1 MRQRIYVTRAIPR
14 PAIEALEA
22 EHDVVVNG
30 EDRALAPDELRRN
43 VAGCAAIVS
52 LLTDRIDGPLLDA
65 AGSGCRI
72 VANYAVGTNNFDVPA
87 ATERGVALTN
97 TPGVLDDATAT
108 HTIALMLAMAR
119 RIPEAERFLR
129 EGRWDGWKP
138 MFFIG
143 ADVDRKVLGIA
154 GAGRI
159 GRNVARKA
167 RGFDMEIIYSD
178 VEPNRA
184 IEDETGA
191 RFVGKARAA
200 PAGNEA
206 LYRRRRAAADEVE
219 RHSDQCE
226 PWAGYRRESPRRGA
240 TRESHL
246 GCGARRVRGRAGARS
261 RPGRSAERRHRPA
274 YRLGDGGDQV
284 ADGGDRSAQRARGSV
299 RRAAPFLHQSGGARP
314 PNRSASGFVSVGQ
327 ATTALYCIIT
337 RIRPLVHL
345 ELK

>member
-1 MRQRIYVTRAIPR
+1 MRQKIYVTRAIPR
-14 PAIEALEA
+14 ATIEALQA
-22 EHDVVVNG
+22 EHDVTVNG
-30 EDRALAPDELRRN
+30 EDRALSPAELRRN

-65 AGSGCRI
+65 AGPNCRI
-72 VANYAVGTNNFDVPA
+72 VANYAVGTNNFDVPS

-143 ADVDRKVLGIA
+143 ADVDRKTLGIA

-178 VEPNRA
+178 VAPNLA

-191 RFVGKARAA
+191 RFVTKDELLARSDFLTLHVPLVPETHHYIGAQELGRMKPTAILINASRGPVIDEKALV
-200 PAGNEA
+200 EA
-206 LYRRRRAAADEVE
+206 LRERRIWGAALDVFEN
-219 RHSDQCE
+219 E
-226 PWAGYRRESPRRGA
+226 PELAPGLIDLPNVVIVPHIASATEETRLQMGAIVSRNVLAVLSGGQPESCINPEA
-240 TRESHL
+240 L
-246 GCGARRVRGRAGARS
+246 ARR
-261 RPGRSAERRHRPA
+261 
-274 YRLGDGGDQV
+274 
-284 ADGGDRSAQRARGSV
+284 SV
-299 RRAAPFLHQSGGARP
+299 PHQ
-314 PNRSASGFVSVGQ
+314 
-327 ATTALYCIIT
+327 AL
-337 RIRPLVHL
+337 
-345 ELK
+345 

>member
-1 MRQRIYVTRAIPR
+1 MRQKIYVTRAIPR
-14 PAIEALEA
+14 ATIEALEA
-22 EHDVVVNG
+22 EHDVTVNG
-30 EDRALAPDELRRN
+30 DDRALSPEELGRN

-52 LLTDRIDGPLLDA
+52 LLTDRIDGALLDA
-65 AGSGCRI
+65 AGPNCRI
-72 VANYAVGTNNFDVPA
+72 VANYAVGTNNFDVPS

-143 ADVDRKVLGIA
+143 ADVDRKTLGIA

-178 VEPNRA
+178 VAPNQA

-191 RFVGKARAA
+191 RFVSKDELLARSDFLTLHVPLVPETHHYIGADELGRMKPTAILINASRGPVVDEKALVEALRERRIWGAALDVFEKEPVLAPGLIDLPNVVIVPHIASATEETRLQMGEIVSRNVLAVLSGKQPDCCINVEALTRRSATRAA
-200 PAGNEA
+200 
-206 LYRRRRAAADEVE
+206 L
-219 RHSDQCE
+219 
-226 PWAGYRRESPRRGA
+226 
-240 TRESHL
+240 
-246 GCGARRVRGRAGARS
+246 
-261 RPGRSAERRHRPA
+261 
-274 YRLGDGGDQV
+274 
-284 ADGGDRSAQRARGSV
+284 
-299 RRAAPFLHQSGGARP
+299 
-314 PNRSASGFVSVGQ
+314 
-327 ATTALYCIIT
+327 
-337 RIRPLVHL
+337 
-345 ELK
+345 

>member
-1 MRQRIYVTRAIPR
+1 MRQKIYVTRAIPR
-14 PAIEALEA
+14 PTIEALEA
-22 EHDVVVNG
+22 EHDVSVNG
-30 EDRALAPDELRRN
+30 EDRALSPDELRRN

-65 AGSGCRI
+65 AGPNCRI
-72 VANYAVGTNNFDVPA
+72 VANYAVGTNNFDVPS
-87 ATERGVALTN
+87 ATHRGVALTN

-178 VEPNRA
+178 VAPNRA

-191 RFVGKARAA
+191 RFVSKDELLTRSDFLTLHMPLLPETRHYISAHELGQMKATAILINASRGPVVDEKALV
-200 PAGNEA
+200 EA
-206 LYRRRRAAADEVE
+206 LREHRIWGAALDVFEDEPELAPGLMDLPNVVIVPHIASATE
-219 RHSDQCE
+219 ETRLQMGAIVSRNVLAVLSGKQPDHCINAEDL
-226 PWAGYRRESPRRGA
+226 ARRGA
-240 TRESHL
+240 
-246 GCGARRVRGRAGARS
+246 
-261 RPGRSAERRHRPA
+261 PRSA
-274 YRLGDGGDQV
+274 L
-284 ADGGDRSAQRARGSV
+284 
-299 RRAAPFLHQSGGARP
+299 
-314 PNRSASGFVSVGQ
+314 
-327 ATTALYCIIT
+327 
-337 RIRPLVHL
+337 
-345 ELK
+345 

>member
-1 MRQRIYVTRAIPR
+1 MRQKIYVTRAIPR
-14 PAIEALEA
+14 PTIEALEA
-22 EHDVVVNG
+22 VHDVSVNG
-30 EDRALAPDELRRN
+30 EDRALSPDELRRN

-65 AGSGCRI
+65 AGPDCRI
-72 VANYAVGTNNFDVPA
+72 VANYAVGTNNFDVPS
-87 ATERGVALTN
+87 ATDRGVALTN

-178 VEPNRA
+178 VAPNRA

-191 RFVGKARAA
+191 RFVSKGELLTRSDFLTLHMPLLPETRHYISAHELGQMKPTAILINASRGPVVDEKALV
-200 PAGNEA
+200 EA
-206 LYRRRRAAADEVE
+206 LREHRIWGAALDVFEDEPELAPGLVDLPNVVIVPHIASATE
-219 RHSDQCE
+219 ETRLQM
-226 PWAGYRRESPRRGA
+226 GA
-240 TRESHL
+240 IVSRNVLAVLSGKPPDCCINAEAL
-246 GCGARRVRGRAGARS
+246 ARRSA
-261 RPGRSAERRHRPA
+261 PRSA
-274 YRLGDGGDQV
+274 L
-284 ADGGDRSAQRARGSV
+284 
-299 RRAAPFLHQSGGARP
+299 
-314 PNRSASGFVSVGQ
+314 
-327 ATTALYCIIT
+327 
-337 RIRPLVHL
+337 
-345 ELK
+345 

>member
-1 MRQRIYVTRAIPR
+1 MRQKIYVTREIPR
-14 PAIEALEA
+14 ATIEALQA
-22 EHDVVVNG
+22 EHDVTVNG
-30 EDRALAPDELRRN
+30 EDRALSPEELRRN

-65 AGSGCRI
+65 AGPNCRI
-72 VANYAVGTNNFDVPA
+72 VANYAVGTNNFDVQS
-87 ATERGVALTN
+87 ATERGIALTN

-143 ADVDRKVLGIA
+143 VDVDRKVLGIA

-178 VEPNRA
+178 VAPNRA

-191 RFVGKARAA
+191 RFVSKEELLARSDFLTLHMPLLPETRHYISKHELAQMKPTAVLINASRGPIVDEKALV
-200 PAGNEA
+200 EA
-206 LYRRRRAAADEVE
+206 LRAHRIWGAALDVFEN
-219 RHSDQCE
+219 E
-226 PWAGYRRESPRRGA
+226 PELAPGLTDLPNLVIVPHIASA
-240 TRESHL
+240 TEETRLQMGEI
-246 GCGARRVRGRAGARS
+246 VS
-261 RPGRSAERRHRPA
+261 RNILAV
-274 YRLGDGGDQV
+274 L
-284 ADGGDRSAQRARGSV
+284 
-299 RRAAPFLHQSGGARP
+299 SGGQPETCINPEALAGRH
-314 PNRSASGFVSVGQ
+314 ASSV
-327 ATTALYCIIT
+327 AL
-337 RIRPLVHL
+337 
-345 ELK
+345 